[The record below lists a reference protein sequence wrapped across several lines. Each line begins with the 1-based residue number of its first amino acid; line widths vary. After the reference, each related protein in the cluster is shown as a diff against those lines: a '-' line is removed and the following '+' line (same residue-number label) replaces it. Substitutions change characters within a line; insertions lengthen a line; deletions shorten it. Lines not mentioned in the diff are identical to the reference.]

1 MRRGA
6 PIRLMLFIAAALA
19 ALVYLTPTFIAN
31 REDAGRRDVKDS
43 LPGWWPRFL
52 PTEQIHLGL
61 DLQGGSHLILT
72 VKVDKAIENN
82 LERIRGELTNILRQ
96 RGISGVSVEKVE
108 GTQLQLK
115 VPSGSAERVRAV
127 LKGDFGNLTEART
140 PQTSGGMTDF
150 YLTLSKEEMRA
161 LRDYAVDQSLE
172 TIRNRV
178 DQFGVSEPI
187 IQRQGQED
195 ILIQLPGIQDPD
207 RAKEIIGKTALLEF
221 KLVDEAA
228 NVEDA
233 IRTGPP
239 PGRQVLYGH
248 AGKGE
253 GGLGAEKS
261 AYVLE
266 ARTLMTGEYITDARV
281 RPSSQ
286 LEGPYVELILNSSG
300 ARLFEEITAA
310 NVKRRLAIVLDNRV
324 YSAPVIQERIGG
336 GRASITGSFTI
347 QEARDLAIILRAGAL
362 PAPVEIAEER
372 TVGPSLGQDSIKQG
386 ITSFIVGGALVVVFM
401 IAYYKGAGL
410 LAIVAVIF
418 NLLFM
423 MAILAGFQ
431 AVLTLP
437 GIAGIVLTIGMA
449 VDANVL
455 INERIREE
463 LRAGRAIRSAIEAG
477 YEHALPAILD
487 SNITTFLSGVIL
499 FQFGTGPIKGFAVTL
514 CVGILTTVLTAV
526 YLTRI
531 YYDQRMAARKLES
544 ISI

>member
-1 MRRGA
+1 MRRGVA
-6 PIRLMLFIAAALA
+6 VRLALFMIATVVS
-19 ALVYLTPTFIAN
+19 LVYLAPTFVRN
-31 REDAGRRDVKDS
+31 
-43 LPGWWPRFL
+43 LPSWWSGFV
-52 PTEQIHLGL
+52 PTDRIHLGL
-61 DLQGGSHLILT
+61 DLQGGSHLVLE

-82 LERIRGELTNILRQ
+82 VERIRADLTNVLRD
-96 RGISGVSVEKVE
+96 RGISGVSVERVQ
-108 GTQLQLK
+108 GTQLQIK
-115 VPSGSAERVRAV
+115 VPAANVERVRGL
-127 LKGDFGNLTEART
+127 LKSDFPNLALAST
-140 PQTSGGMTDF
+140 QTSGGTTEFLM
-150 YLTLSKEEMRA
+150 TLSKEEIRS

-172 TIRNRV
+172 TIRNRI

-187 IQRQGQED
+187 IQRQGQQD
-195 ILIQLPGIQDPD
+195 ILIQLPGIQDPE

-221 KLVDEAA
+221 KLVDDNA

-233 IRTGPP
+233 LKNGPP
-239 PGRQVLYGH
+239 PGDQILYGYG
-248 AGKGE
+248 GKGE
-253 GGLGAEKS
+253 GSVGAEKIP
-261 AYVLE
+261 YVVQ

-286 LEGPYVELILNSSG
+286 LQGPYVELILNSTG
-300 ARLFEEITAA
+300 ARLFEQITAA

-324 YSAPVIQERIGG
+324 YSAPVIQERISG
-336 GRASITGSFTI
+336 GRASITGSFDI
-347 QEARDLAIILRAGAL
+347 KEARDLAIVLRAGAL
-362 PAPVEIAEER
+362 PAPVEIVEER
-372 TVGPSLGQDSIKQG
+372 TVGPSLGQDSIRQG

-401 IAYYKGAGL
+401 VAYYKGAGL
-410 LAIVAVIF
+410 VAVVAVIF
-418 NLLFM
+418 NIFYML
-423 MAILAGFQ
+423 AILAGFQ

-463 LRAGRAIRSAIEAG
+463 LRAGRAVRSAIEAG
-477 YEHALPAILD
+477 YQNALPAILD

-514 CVGILTTVLTAV
+514 CVGILTTVITAV

-531 YYDQRMAARKLES
+531 YYDYRIATRRLDR